1 MKNQRIKKE
10 NVIYEAKTQRGYE
23 PDKDNFQN

>member
-1 MKNQRIKKE
+1 MKNTRIKKE

-23 PDKDNFQN
+23 PDKHNFQN